1 MPPKDINKMPT
12 LFVETSSG
20 KRVELGS
27 ISDWEM
33 TTEPQIIDGD
43 TVISTCPDELT
54 LEVKQSYLTPDTI
67 YCLIHGRIPS
77 NNWLKAHGW
86 PLRRKAG
93 RFSGGK
99 NGKTQRRRNLQ
110 SC

>member
-27 ISDWEM
+27 ISGWEM
-33 TTEPQIIDGD
+33 TTEPPIIDGD
-43 TVISTCPDELT
+43 TFISTCQDELT
-54 LEVKQSYLTPDTI
+54 IEIKQSYLTPDTF

-77 NNWLKAHGW
+77 NNWLKNHGW
-86 PLRRKAG
+86 PMRRKA
-93 RFSGGK
+93 
-99 NGKTQRRRNLQ
+99 RRR
-110 SC
+110 